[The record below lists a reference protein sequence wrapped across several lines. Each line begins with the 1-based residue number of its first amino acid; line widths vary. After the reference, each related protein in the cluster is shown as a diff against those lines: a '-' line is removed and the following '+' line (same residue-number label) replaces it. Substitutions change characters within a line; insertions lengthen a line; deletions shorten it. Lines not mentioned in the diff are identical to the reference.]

1 MADQDTPFLL
11 VLTENGERKNKE
23 EHFILQLQPLLES
36 SRFHPKLVIQTI
48 ESDSKEG
55 RRLLVEKVGETR
67 KLMVAL
73 FIEFKGNHV

>member
-1 MADQDTPFLL
+1 MADQDAPFLF
-11 VLTENGERKNKE
+11 VLAENGERKNKE

-36 SRFHPKLVIQTI
+36 SRFHPKLVIQ